1 MLLETIIEEGLQQL
15 VSFPTHIKGNMLDL
29 VITNCAGR
37 VLEVCD
43 IGRLGKSDHCMLSIV
58 VEGEPQ
64 TLCQDKEQYVW
75 GRANMDAIKD
85 DMDGTDWKKEMSQ
98 RTVDEALN
106 FLTTTLQETIDRNV
120 PKGQHRTKFKH
131 PWMNRE
137 ILRLLRKKRRA
148 WRNYKFTASLEDRDA
163 YKRIQKETANK
174 VRNAKRRM
182 EKELS
187 RNKDKNNRQFTKYVK
202 AKTKSKTTV
211 GPLITKEKK
220 LLTGGKEIADELN
233 KFFAS
238 VFTTVPEAEQEEV
251 RRRMETIRISE
262 QDVSKKIKNLR
273 KNAASG
279 PDGISPKLLQ
289 ELESSFLTPLALLF
303 NKSVS
308 TGEVPLGWKTA
319 TVCPIFKKGTKGDP
333 GNYRPVSLTSV
344 TCRLVESIIKDKIT
358 VHLIENGLI
367 RDTQHGFMPGKSC
380 ATNLVEFMDTV
391 TRAAD
396 EGKAVD
402 IFYLDFAKAFDKVP
416 RQRLLNKMRAKGIH
430 AGIIKWIE
438 AWLTGR
444 TQRVTVQ
451 GELSEES
458 DVESGVPQGTVLGPT
473 LFTIYIDDLEA
484 EIERRK
490 LEVLIKKF
498 TDDTKGAKIIQKQDS
513 HKLQEA
519 LDCLCEWADK
529 WGMSF
534 NYGKCK
540 IMHIGKNNPRHEYFM
555 IGNKLTTTEEE
566 RDVGVI
572 FTSNLKP
579 SAQCSK
585 AAGCAA
591 SVLNQL
597 KRNFMDRHMSIYTS
611 NMSAHI
617 LNFRPKHGL
626 PG

>member
-1 MLLETIIEEGLQQL
+1 
-15 VSFPTHIKGNMLDL
+15 
-29 VITNCAGR
+29 
-37 VLEVCD
+37 
-43 IGRLGKSDHCMLSIV
+43 
-58 VEGEPQ
+58 
-64 TLCQDKEQYVW
+64 
-75 GRANMDAIKD
+75 
-85 DMDGTDWKKEMSQ
+85 
-98 RTVDEALN
+98 
-106 FLTTTLQETIDRNV
+106 
-120 PKGQHRTKFKH
+120 
-131 PWMNRE
+131 
-137 ILRLLRKKRRA
+137 
-148 WRNYKFTASLEDRDA
+148 
-163 YKRIQKETANK
+163 
-174 VRNAKRRM
+174 M

-202 AKTKSKTTV
+202 TKTKSKTTV

-220 LLTGGKEIADELN
+220 LLMGGKEIADELN
-233 KFFAS
+233 GFFAS
-238 VFTTVPEAEQEEV
+238 VFMKEDTTTIPEAEQEEV
-251 RRRMETIRISE
+251 RRRMEMIRISE

-273 KNAASG
+273 MNAASG

-289 ELESSFLTPLALLF
+289 DLESSFLTPLALLF

-319 TVCPIFKKGTKGDP
+319 NVCPIFKKGTKGDP

-344 TCRLVESIIKDKIT
+344 TCRLLESIIKDKIT
-358 VHLIENGLI
+358 EHLIENGLI
-367 RDTQHGFMPGKSC
+367 RDMQHGFMPGKSW

-402 IFYLDFAKAFDKVP
+402 IFYLDFAKAFDIVP

-430 AGIIKWIE
+430 TGIIKWIE

-444 TQRVTVQ
+444 TQRVSVQ
-451 GELSEES
+451 GEQSEEC

-498 TDDTKGAKIIQKQDS
+498 ADDTKGAKIIQKQEDS
-513 HKLQEA
+513 NKLQEA

-540 IMHIGKNNPRHEYFM
+540 IMHIGKNNPQ
-555 IGNKLTTTEEE
+555 
-566 RDVGVI
+566 
-572 FTSNLKP
+572 
-579 SAQCSK
+579 A
-585 AAGCAA
+585 
-591 SVLNQL
+591 
-597 KRNFMDRHMSIYTS
+597 
-611 NMSAHI
+611 
-617 LNFRPKHGL
+617 
-626 PG
+626 